1 MSPDASMLKLDGVQ
15 IEYRWFGPPASP
27 AGPSVVLLHE
37 GLGSV
42 STWRDFPDA
51 LAERLGAPVLVYS
64 RQGHGWSDPC
74 SGPRDASY
82 MHHEGEVVLPELLKA
97 LHVDHPLLFGHSDGA
112 SIALIYA
119 SAYPDAVR
127 GLILEAP
134 HVFVENL
141 TVKSIA
147 DIGAAYA
154 SGDLGRR
161 LARHHRD
168 PDHTF
173 WGWNHIWL
181 DQRFRDWNL
190 EARLDRI
197 VAPILVI
204 QGEDDEYGT
213 KAQLEAIVAR
223 TARTDV
229 LLLEA
234 CGHAPH
240 RDRREAV
247 LDSSA
252 QFIAELDAVVA
263 SVARHKACL
272 PTQPN

>member
-1 MSPDASMLKLDGVQ
+1 MSPVASMLTLDGAQ

-27 AGPSVVLLHE
+27 ARSPVVMLHE

-51 LAERLGAPVLVYS
+51 LAERLGAPVLAYS
-64 RQGHGWSDPC
+64 RRGHGWSDFC
-74 SGPRDASY
+74 SEPREPSY
-82 MHHEGEVVLPELLKA
+82 MHHEGEVVLPQLLEA
-97 LHVDHPLLFGHSDGA
+97 LGVKRPLLFGHSDGA

-161 LARHHRD
+161 LARHHQD

-173 WGWNHIWL
+173 WCWNHIWL
-181 DQRFRDWNL
+181 DRRFRDWNL

-197 VAPILVI
+197 VSPILLI

-223 TARTDV
+223 TPRTDV

-252 QFIAELDAVVA
+252 QFVAELDAA
-263 SVARHKACL
+263 VARVGRPKTCL
-272 PTQPN
+272 

>member
-1 MSPDASMLKLDGVQ
+1 MTPLASMLKLDGVQ
-15 IEYRWFGPPASP
+15 IEYRWFGPPVSP
-27 AGPSVVLLHE
+27 ARPPVVMLHE

-42 STWRDFPDA
+42 STWRDFPDV
-51 LAERLGAPVLVYS
+51 LAERLVAPVLAYS
-64 RQGHGWSDPC
+64 RRGHGQSDFCP
-74 SGPRDASY
+74 GAREPSY
-82 MHHEGEVVLPELLKA
+82 MHHEGEVVLPQLLRA
-97 LHVDHPLLFGHSDGA
+97 LGVERPLLFGHSDGA
-112 SIALIYA
+112 SIALIDA
-119 SAYPDAVR
+119 SAYPDTVR

-134 HVFVENL
+134 HVFVEDL

-147 DIGAAYA
+147 AIGAAYA

-181 DQRFRDWNL
+181 DPRFRDWNL

-197 VAPILVI
+197 EAPILLI

-223 TARTDV
+223 TSRTDV

-247 LDSSA
+247 LDSSV
-252 QFIAELDAVVA
+252 QFVAELDAAVA
-263 SVARHKACL
+263 SVARPKACL
-272 PTQPN
+272 